1 MPANDPLQDEIN
13 EISLLEAKVAALKA
27 DLRQKKDI
35 ILAQHTK
42 LEAFFDSSID
52 AVVQMDFDGYITG
65 WNHQAEKI
73 FGWSAEEILEH
84 TIEQTIIP
92 ERYCEAHRN
101 GMQRYLGTGK
111 SSVMN
116 SLVEIYALHRDG
128 HEFPIELSISVI
140 NSTASGGRPA

>member
-1 MPANDPLQDEIN
+1 MPANDPLQDEID
-13 EISLLEAKVAALKA
+13 EISLLEAKIAALQV

-65 WNHQAEKI
+65 WNHKAEEI
-73 FGWSAEEILEH
+73 FGWSAEEILEQ

-92 ERYCEAHRN
+92 ERYREVHST
-101 GMQRYLGTGK
+101 GM
-111 SSVMN
+111 
-116 SLVEIYALHRDG
+116 
-128 HEFPIELSISVI
+128 
-140 NSTASGGRPA
+140 